1 MMCSPSEGGY
11 SRQVIYGDRWACRGP
26 PSPFGL
32 WRGSLRSLRYEGPSG
47 PAQPKL
53 AKQAK
58 AGGAR
63 RDRTADLLHAMQ
75 ALSQLSYGPLTV
87 PRALGGS
94 REKSLNTV
102 QGRSQVSSSPPTSP
116 MMSVT
121 SSSPSSSS
129 AMKVESS
136 SSSSSMVSS
145 ISMSS
150 SDSGTTALTLPV
162 FSSASASSSGT
173 NSSASTGSGVASA
186 AEAAAAALARAAAS
200 ARVRGGGTGAIGTTS
215 PV

>member
-1 MMCSPSEGGY
+1 
-11 SRQVIYGDRWACRGP
+11 
-26 PSPFGL
+26 
-32 WRGSLRSLRYEGPSG
+32 
-47 PAQPKL
+47 
-53 AKQAK
+53 
-58 AGGAR
+58 
-63 RDRTADLLHAMQ
+63 DRTADLLHAMQ
-75 ALSQLSYGPLTV
+75 ALSQLSYGPSRLRSSMICSENRY
-87 PRALGGS
+87 PLFRIMLPARLGRRAS
-94 REKSLNTV
+94 HKTLNTV

-186 AEAAAAALARAAAS
+186 AAAAAALARAASPRTA
-200 ARVRGGGTGAIGTTS
+200 RGGATGAIGTTS

>member
-1 MMCSPSEGGY
+1 M
-11 SRQVIYGDRWACRGP
+11 
-26 PSPFGL
+26 
-32 WRGSLRSLRYEGPSG
+32 
-47 PAQPKL
+47 KL
-53 AKQAK
+53 NFPRRCEKF
-58 AGGAR
+58 GGAR

-87 PRALGGS
+87 PRALGDS
-94 REKSLNTV
+94 REKTLNTV
-102 QGRSQVSSSPPTSP
+102 QGRSQVSSSP
-116 MMSVT
+116 
-121 SSSPSSSS
+121 
-129 AMKVESS
+129 
-136 SSSSSMVSS
+136 SSMVSS

-173 NSSASTGSGVASA
+173 NSSASVGSGVASA

-200 ARVRGGGTGAIGTTS
+200 ARVRGGGIGAIGTTS

>member
-1 MMCSPSEGGY
+1 MPGT
-11 SRQVIYGDRWACRGP
+11 
-26 PSPFGL
+26 
-32 WRGSLRSLRYEGPSG
+32 LRPSG
-47 PAQPKL
+47 SCVAAPRVARR
-53 AKQAK
+53 AKR
-58 AGGAR
+58 GGAR

-75 ALSQLSYGPLTV
+75 ALSQLSYGPVTGF
-87 PRALGGS
+87 RHALGDVPGI
-94 REKSLNTV
+94 ETLNTV
-102 QGRSQVSSSPPTSP
+102 QELSQVSSSPPTSP

-186 AEAAAAALARAAAS
+186 EAAADAAAARAAAS
-200 ARVRGGGTGAIGTTS
+200 ARVRGGAIGAIGTTS
-215 PV
+215 PVYGEITGLLLRS

>member
-1 MMCSPSEGGY
+1 
-11 SRQVIYGDRWACRGP
+11 
-26 PSPFGL
+26 
-32 WRGSLRSLRYEGPSG
+32 
-47 PAQPKL
+47 
-53 AKQAK
+53 
-58 AGGAR
+58 
-63 RDRTADLLHAMQ
+63 MQ
-75 ALSQLSYGPLTV
+75 ALSQLSYGPLDLSFEHDLVGKPVATFPDHTP
-87 PRALGGS
+87 PRALGDARG
-94 REKSLNTV
+94 RRKTLNTV

-136 SSSSSMVSS
+136 SSSSSIVSS

-173 NSSASTGSGVASA
+173 NSSASAGSGVASA
-186 AEAAAAALARAAAS
+186 DAAADAAAARAAAS
-200 ARVRGGGTGAIGTTS
+200 ARVRGGGIGAIGTTS

>member
-1 MMCSPSEGGY
+1 MAPHASPARLG
-11 SRQVIYGDRWACRGP
+11 RR
-26 PSPFGL
+26 
-32 WRGSLRSLRYEGPSG
+32 
-47 PAQPKL
+47 
-53 AKQAK
+53 
-58 AGGAR
+58 AGENPE
-63 RDRTADLLHAMQ
+63 L
-75 ALSQLSYGPLTV
+75 
-87 PRALGGS
+87 
-94 REKSLNTV
+94 V

-162 FSSASASSSGT
+162 FSSASAYYKGT
-173 NSSASTGSGVASA
+173 NI
-186 AEAAAAALARAAAS
+186 LH
-200 ARVRGGGTGAIGTTS
+200 S
-215 PV
+215 PGL

>member
-1 MMCSPSEGGY
+1 MDNHAGEAG
-11 SRQVIYGDRWACRGP
+11 RKR
-26 PSPFGL
+26 
-32 WRGSLRSLRYEGPSG
+32 
-47 PAQPKL
+47 
-53 AKQAK
+53 
-58 AGGAR
+58 GGAR

-75 ALSQLSYGPLTV
+75 ALSQLSYGPLNLRFSTTLFGAIWAA
-87 PRALGGS
+87 R
-94 REKSLNTV
+94 RQKTQNTV
-102 QGRSQVSSSPPTSP
+102 LGRSQVSSSPPTSP

-136 SSSSSMVSS
+136 SSSPSIVSS

-150 SDSGTTALTLPV
+150 SVSGTTALTLPV

-173 NSSASTGSGVASA
+173 NSSASAGSGVASA
-186 AEAAAAALARAAAS
+186 EAAAAAAARAAAS
-200 ARVRGGGTGAIGTTS
+200 ARVRGGGIGAIGTTS